1 MDPDRTF
8 FGVGDAIPL
17 YARVKR
23 ASILCSWDV
32 SPTLP
37 REPGPGSRSRIAFF
51 GLLFVETG
59 VQPGSQ
65 VVDLLLCEF
74 DVHPVTPPLGL
85 RL

>member
-23 ASILCSWDV
+23 ASILCSWDA
-32 SPTLP
+32 SPTLL
-37 REPGPGSRSRIAFF
+37 REPG
-51 GLLFVETG
+51 
-59 VQPGSQ
+59 PGSQ